1 VRFLLILLDK
11 DRRQYTQGGIILS
24 KKNND
29 KLVIFALGGVGEI
42 GKNMYVVQYANDIVV
57 IDSGL
62 KFPEEEMLGIDI
74 VIPDITYLTEN
85 RDKVR
90 GILVTHGH
98 EDHIGGLPYVLRQ
111 LNVPVYGTKLTLGLI
126 ENKLKEANLLGETKR
141 ILINADSELQL
152 GTIKATFFKTNH
164 SIPDSVGVCMETPEG
179 VVVHTGDFK
188 FDQTPVNDQY
198 ADLHR
203 MAEIGKN
210 GVTVLLSDST
220 NAERPGFTGSEKSVG
235 ANLEEVFR
243 TAKQRV
249 VVATFASNI
258 HRVQQVIDAAEAT
271 RRKVTVIGRSMVNV
285 VNIASELGYLN
296 IPEGM
301 LIEPEEINRMAA
313 DRVVIL
319 STGSQGEPMSALTR
333 MARSTHRKVDIMPGD
348 TVIIA
353 ATPIPGNEKYVG
365 RTVDELFRLGANV
378 IYGAG
383 SITGVHVSGH
393 GSQEELK
400 LMLNLMRPKYFMPI
414 HGEYRMLRQHG
425 TLAESVGIDKENIFI
440 TDIGETVEVQ
450 NGVARKGARIQA
462 GNILIDGL
470 GVGDV
475 GNIVL
480 RDRKLLSQDGIL
492 VVVVT
497 LSKQEGKILSGPD
510 IISRGFV
517 YVRESEG
524 LLDEANKIVSNTLSK
539 LMNENVN
546 EWASLK
552 THVKDAL
559 GRFLYEQTRRRPMI
573 LPIIMEV

>member
-1 VRFLLILLDK
+1 M
-11 DRRQYTQGGIILS
+11 S

-29 KLVIFALGGVGEI
+29 KVLIFALGGVGEI

-62 KFPEEEMLGIDI
+62 KFPEEDMLGIDI
-74 VIPDITYLTEN
+74 VIPDINYLLEN
-85 RDKVR
+85 KDKVR
-90 GILVTHGH
+90 GILLTHGH
-98 EDHIGGLPYVLRQ
+98 EDHIGGLPYVLRH
-111 LNVPVYGTKLTLGLI
+111 LNVPVYGTRLTLGLV
-126 ENKLKEANLLGETKR
+126 ENKLREANLLGETKR
-141 ILINADSELQL
+141 ILINADSELNL
-152 GTIKATFFKTNH
+152 GTITATFFKTNH
-164 SIPDSVGVCMETPEG
+164 SIPDSVGVALETPEG
-179 VVVHTGDFK
+179 VIVHTGDFK

-203 MAEIGKN
+203 MAEIGQK
-210 GVTVLLSDST
+210 GVLALLSDST
-220 NAERPGFTGSEKSVG
+220 NAEKPGFTGSEKSVG
-235 ANLEEVFR
+235 VTIEEVFR
-243 TAKQRV
+243 KAKQRV
-249 VVATFASNI
+249 VIATFASNI

-285 VNIASELGYLN
+285 VSIASELGYLRV
-296 IPEGM
+296 PDGM
-301 LIEPEEINRMAA
+301 LIEPEEVNRMAA
-313 DRVVIL
+313 DRVVVL
-319 STGSQGEPMSALTR
+319 CTGSQGEPMSALTR
-333 MARSTHRKVDIMPGD
+333 MARSTHRKVDILPGD

-353 ATPIPGNEKYVG
+353 ATPIPGNERYVG
-365 RTVDELFRLGANV
+365 RTVDELFRLGADV
-378 IYGAG
+378 IYGPG
-383 SITGVHVSGH
+383 SKTGVHVSGH

-400 LMLNLMRPKYFMPI
+400 LMLNLMKPKYFIPI
-414 HGEYRMLRQHG
+414 HGEYRMLRLHG
-425 TLAESVGIDKENIFI
+425 QLAESVGVDQEDIFI
-440 TDIGETVEVQ
+440 LDNGDTVEIQ
-450 NGVARKGARIQA
+450 GGVARKGARIQA

-497 LSKQEGKILSGPD
+497 LSKQDGTILSGPD

-524 LLDEANKIVSNTLSK
+524 LLDEANRIVTSTLNK
-539 LMNENVN
+539 LMNDNVN

>member
-1 VRFLLILLDK
+1 M
-11 DRRQYTQGGIILS
+11 S
-24 KKNND
+24 KKNID
-29 KLVIFALGGVGEI
+29 KLTIFALGGVGEI

-62 KFPEEEMLGIDI
+62 KFPEEEMLGVDI
-74 VIPDITYLTEN
+74 VIPDITYLVEN

-90 GILVTHGH
+90 GILLTHGH
-98 EDHIGGLPYVLRQ
+98 EDHIGGLPYVLKS
-111 LNVPVYGTKLTLGLI
+111 LNVPIYGTKLTLGLV
-126 ENKLKEANLLGETKR
+126 ESKLKEAGLLGETKR
-141 ILINADSELQL
+141 ILINSESEVKL
-152 GTIKATFFKTNH
+152 GCMTATFFRTNH
-164 SIPDSVGVCMETPEG
+164 SIPDSVGVCLDTPEG

-188 FDQTPVNDQY
+188 FDQTPVNDQF

-203 MAEIGKN
+203 MGDIGSK
-210 GVTVLLSDST
+210 GVLALLSDST

-235 ANLEEVFR
+235 AELEEVFR
-243 TAKQRV
+243 RAQQRV
-249 VVATFASNI
+249 VVATFASNV
-258 HRVQQVIDAAEAT
+258 HRIQQVVEAAEAT
-271 RRKVTVIGRSMVNV
+271 GRKLTVVGRSMVNV
-285 VNIASELGYLN
+285 VTIASELGYLN
-296 IPEGM
+296 IPDGM
-301 LIEPEEINRMAA
+301 LIEPEELNKYSA

-333 MARSTHRKVDIMPGD
+333 MARATHRKVDILPGD

-378 IYGAG
+378 IYGPG
-383 SITGVHVSGH
+383 SVSGVHVSGH

-400 LMLNLMRPKYFMPI
+400 LMLNFMRPKYFIPI
-414 HGEYRMLRQHG
+414 HGEFRMLRQHQK
-425 TLAESVGIDKENIFI
+425 LAEAVGIPRENIFLVDNG
-440 TDIGETVEVQ
+440 DIVEIQ
-450 NGVARKGARIQA
+450 NGTARKSGKVQA

-480 RDRKLLSQDGIL
+480 RDRKLLSQDGIM

-497 LSKQEGKILSGPD
+497 LSKQDGNILSGPD

-524 LLDEANKIVSNTLSK
+524 LLDESNRIVTNTLNK
-539 LMNENVN
+539 LMSENVN

-552 THVKDAL
+552 THVKEAL